1 MKTQKQIPDISFL
14 SSNIGCDLDDAYNEI
29 IEQKATSFLLRPLDK
44 CANSHLGQWEGAMY
58 ISGPQRVFVVVTEN
72 YKCKVIKEENMAS
85 V

>member
-1 MKTQKQIPDISFL
+1 MKKQKQIPDISFL
-14 SSNIGCDLDDAYNEI
+14 SSNIGCDLDDAYSEI

-58 ISGPQRVFVVVTEN
+58 VSGPQRVVVVAEN
-72 YKCKVIKEENMAS
+72 YKYKVIKGENMAS